1 MAKVAPQ
8 MNMFA
13 VGMQMKVL
21 LGLTVLFLT
30 VMMLPGISDFVF
42 KEMKRMIV
50 SMIEGMY

>member
-1 MAKVAPQ
+1 

-21 LGLTVLFLT
+21 GTYGIVPHGNAGF
-30 VMMLPGISDFVF
+30 PGISDFVF

>member
-21 LGLTVLFLT
+21 GTY
-30 VMMLPGISDFVF
+30 GIVPHGNAASGNFRFCV
-42 KEMKRMIV
+42 
-50 SMIEGMY
+50 